1 MLTMKIGVQTAHTI
15 DALGIDGAFDAYRA
29 AGFDCVDLNLD
40 DRPKISWNELRDGVE
55 DPFFASEEGYM
66 PFVNAV
72 NAASKRTG
80 VKIGQVHAP
89 FPLGFRGLE
98 KANERG
104 LRWAKTSIEI
114 CRLFD
119 CDKIVIH
126 PLFDGSLRQHPTT
139 RDEEFEMN
147 IPFYSALI
155 PLLRKYHIICCLE
168 NMWAQDWQ
176 TKKIYSTV
184 CSDMSDACKY
194 IDRLNEIAGEKL
206 FGFCLDIGHL
216 ALCSLDN
223 YDAIRELGD
232 RLVTL
237 HIHDNQGGI
246 DDNHV
251 IPYMGI
257 IYWERFIRGLADAG
271 YNGTLS
277 FETAGQY
284 RKVPTDLLPTMLNWT
299 ADIGRY
305 FDKRIA
311 EIRSGK

>member
-1 MLTMKIGVQTAHTI
+1 MKIGVQTATSI
-15 DALGIDGAFDAYRA
+15 DRLGIDGAFDAYRD

-40 DRPKISWNELRDGVE
+40 DRLTISWDEMRDGTE
-55 DPFFASEEGYM
+55 DPFFGDENNYMSFVKAVKAASE
-66 PFVNAV
+66 
-72 NAASKRTG
+72 RTG
-80 VKIGQVHAP
+80 VAIGQVHAP
-89 FPLGFRGLE
+89 FPLGFRGCE

-104 LRWAKTSIEI
+104 LRWGNISIEI
-114 CRLFD
+114 CHFLG

-126 PLFDGSLRQHPTT
+126 PLFEGSLRQNPTS
-139 RDEEFEMN
+139 REEEREMN
-147 IPFYSALI
+147 IPFYSSFI
-155 PLLRKYHIICCLE
+155 PLLKKYKITCCLE

-176 TKKIYSTV
+176 TKKIYHTV
-184 CSDMSDACKY
+184 CSDMGDACGY

-216 ALCSLDN
+216 ALCGLDN
-223 YDAIRELGD
+223 YHSIMQLGD

-257 IYWERFIRGLADAG
+257 IYWERFIRGLAESG

-284 RKVPTDLLPTMLNWT
+284 KKVPTDFIATSLKWT
-299 ADIGRY
+299 ADTGRY
-305 FDKRIA
+305 FNKRITEA
-311 EIRSGK
+311 RSAK